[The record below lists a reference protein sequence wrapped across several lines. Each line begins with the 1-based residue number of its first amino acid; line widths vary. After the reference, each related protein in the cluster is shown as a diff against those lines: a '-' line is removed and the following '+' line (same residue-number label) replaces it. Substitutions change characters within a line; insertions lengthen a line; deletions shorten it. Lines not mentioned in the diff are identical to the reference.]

1 MRDAARPVVGSAV
14 EGIEAGAVSEWMS
27 AHVDGAEPPFRFE
40 LIAGGRSNLT
50 YRVTDR
56 SGRSFALRRPP
67 VSHVLPTAH
76 DMQRE
81 FTVISA
87 LVPTGVPVPRT
98 YGLCT
103 DDSVNGAPFYVMSFV
118 EGQIVRDERSASALT
133 ESARA
138 EAGRSLVDTLT
149 RLHAV
154 DIDAIGLGDFAR
166 REGYIARQL
175 KRWHTQFAQ
184 STLDGETGPAVVDR
198 VYELLC
204 ARIPEQQGVAV
215 VHGDYRLDNTVL
227 DDAGNVAAILDWE
240 ICTLGD
246 PLADLGLFLVYWAEP
261 GDGDHALL
269 GVAPTTLPGFAR
281 RAELLERYATASGRD
296 VSAIAY
302 YRAFGLWKLACI
314 LQGVHV
320 RYVGG
325 AAAGDRSG
333 VDQFAAH
340 VGRLGERALAEV
352 ESL

>member
-1 MRDAARPVVGSAV
+1 MDAAQPAVDPAV
-14 EGIEAGAVSEWMS
+14 EGIDVEPVSEWMTS
-27 AHVDGAEPPFRFE
+27 HIEGAEPPLRFD

-50 YRVTDR
+50 YRVTDH

-76 DMQRE
+76 DMGRE

-87 LVPTGVPVPRT
+87 LAPTGVPVPRT
-98 YGLCT
+98 YGLCS
-103 DDSVNGAPFYVMSFV
+103 DPSVNGAPFYVMSFV
-118 EGQIVRDERSASALT
+118 EGHIVRDERTASRLT
-133 ESARA
+133 EAARGA
-138 EAGRSLVDTLT
+138 AGRSLVDTLAK
-149 RLHAV
+149 LHSV

-166 REGYIARQL
+166 RDGYIARQL

-184 STLDGETGPAVVDR
+184 STLDGEPGPAVIDR
-198 VYELLC
+198 VYELLS
-204 ARIPEQQGVAV
+204 ARIPEQQGVAI

-227 DDAGNVAAILDWE
+227 DDEGRVAAILDWE

-246 PLADLGLFLVYWAEP
+246 PLADLGLLLVYWSEP
-261 GDGDHALL
+261 GDGDQALL

-281 RAELLERYATASGRD
+281 RADLLSRYAADSGRD

-320 RYVGG
+320 RYAGG

-333 VDQFAAH
+333 VDQFGAH